1 LKETLRQNLEEFN
14 FKYNSSVNKA
24 ISNPLDD
31 FAIQNYIQ
39 TMVVDMGKRAKDENS
54 KKFGEKIKEIFEK
67 SKLLMKSKTE
77 IKQIDGEI
85 QFVLNNSNEDTMA
98 KSKLR
103 KIINKMNSGQ
113 FYIDVEAYNV
123 WIKEVLS
130 YKFLIDEK
138 FENL

>member
-1 LKETLRQNLEEFN
+1 MKETLRQNLEEFN